1 MIARTGPNGD
11 QAGLPGTNG
20 GCPRSEAGG
29 PPRTGA
35 VHPGW
40 HTATMDTTPEQI
52 SSRTAAAWTVALA
65 VLGGFTG
72 FAWGGPFLAVTCGLS
87 LGGGAAVG
95 TALSRRRIVAT
106 IREGQ
111 GKAAA
116 LGYAD
121 GIADMMVLGI
131 SAYRASVFPLSGPD
145 AVDAAER
152 TARRKAAYELTAA
165 DRLPH
170 HIREAAAAAL
180 EAIDEGRDRDTQSAI
195 EDLMKAV
202 QEQRRGT

>member
-1 MIARTGPNGD
+1 
-11 QAGLPGTNG
+11 
-20 GCPRSEAGG
+20 
-29 PPRTGA
+29 
-35 VHPGW
+35 
-40 HTATMDTTPEQI
+40 MDTTPEHI
-52 SSRTAAAWTVALA
+52 GSRTAAGWTVALA
-65 VLGGFTG
+65 GLGAVAGFV
-72 FAWGGPFLAVTCGLS
+72 WDGPFLAVACALS
-87 LGGGAAVG
+87 LGGGAALG
-95 TALSRRRIVAT
+95 TVLSRRGVIET

-121 GIADMMVLGI
+121 GIGDMVVLGI

-152 TARRKAAYELTAA
+152 TARRKAAYHLTAA
-165 DRLPH
+165 EGLPH

-180 EAIDEGRDRDTQSAI
+180 EAIDDARDHDTQSAI

-202 QEQRRGT
+202 HEQRRST

>member
-1 MIARTGPNGD
+1 MA
-11 QAGLPGTNG
+11 
-20 GCPRSEAGG
+20 
-29 PPRTGA
+29 
-35 VHPGW
+35 
-40 HTATMDTTPEQI
+40 TTPEQI

-72 FAWGGPFLAVTCGLS
+72 YAWSGPFLAVTCALS

-106 IREGQ
+106 IKEGQ

-131 SAYRASVFPLSGPD
+131 SAYGASVFPLSGPD

-152 TARRKAAYELTAA
+152 MARRKAAYRLTAA
-165 DRLPH
+165 EGLPH
-170 HIREAAAAAL
+170 QVRTAAAAAL

-195 EDLMKAV
+195 ADLMKIV

>member
-1 MIARTGPNGD
+1 
-11 QAGLPGTNG
+11 
-20 GCPRSEAGG
+20 
-29 PPRTGA
+29 
-35 VHPGW
+35 
-40 HTATMDTTPEQI
+40 MDTTPEQI

-72 FAWGGPFLAVTCGLS
+72 LAWGGPFLAVTCGLS

-106 IREGQ
+106 IRQ
-111 GKAAA
+111 GRGEAAA

-131 SAYRASVFPLSGPD
+131 SAYSASVFPLSGPD

-152 TARRKAAYELTAA
+152 RARRNAAYQLTAA
-165 DRLPH
+165 DGLPH

-180 EAIDEGRDRDTQSAI
+180 KAIDERHDRESRSAI

-202 QEQRRGT
+202 QEQRRAT